1 MVARQLEGH
10 VPVRTREREEPSA
23 DGAPDDAQAVD
34 PGRERLAVEREPQRC
49 CPVCIEHV
57 RRQGDAGLTRVEA
70 IIAARAEKGPFTSF
84 RDFMSKVPAVV
95 CNKRTI
101 ESLIKGGA
109 FDGLGEPRMGLLQ
122 VHEEYVD
129 AFVAVKRQEAIG
141 QDSLF
146 GSFGDDSG
154 GDSGGDLM
162 GLASVPGDP
171 IC

>member
-1 MVARQLEGH
+1 MRVSLFNTFIFFCQAEDGIRDLVRSRGLGDVYKRQ
-10 VPVRTREREEPSA
+10 
-23 DGAPDDAQAVD
+23 
-34 PGRERLAVEREPQRC
+34 
-49 CPVCIEHV
+49 
-57 RRQGDAGLTRVEA
+57 
-70 IIAARAEKGPFTSF
+70 
-84 RDFMSKVPAVV
+84 V

-162 GLASVPGDP
+162 GLASVPAVEGGKSALLSFEREMPGLYAGSFTHLPTPETVLDLVCRLLP
-171 IC
+171 